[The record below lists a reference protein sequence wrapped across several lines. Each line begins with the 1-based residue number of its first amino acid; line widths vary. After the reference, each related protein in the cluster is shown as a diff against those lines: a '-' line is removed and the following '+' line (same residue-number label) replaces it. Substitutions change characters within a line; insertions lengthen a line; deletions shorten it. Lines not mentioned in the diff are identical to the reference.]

1 MSVDLLYFN
10 YIGMIEKVFYNFLIV
25 IFDTVRSVRGQL
37 KKNPEAICNQLKMKI
52 EKLDCFPVIQ
62 Q

>member
-10 YIGMIEKVFYNFLIV
+10 YIGMIEKVFYNLLIV